1 MTPATARPQLR
12 GAVVAV
18 VAIGGATG
26 SCARVAVGEGFA
38 EMDTGFPWTTLVINV
53 VGCALLALLP
63 ALAVVREHHLLAPML
78 GTGVLGGF
86 TTLSAWSAD
95 THDLLERG
103 RPGLAAAYALGTLL
117 ACLVVVALVDRLS
130 TPVQRAEFDA
140 DEGDL

>member
-1 MTPATARPQLR
+1 MTSTTTRPQLR
-12 GAVVAV
+12 GAVVAA
-18 VAIGGATG
+18 VAVGGAVG

-38 EMDTGFPWTTLVINV
+38 GVDTGFPWTTLGVNV

-63 ALAVVREHHLLAPML
+63 ALAMVREHHLLAPML

-103 RPGLAAAYALGTLL
+103 RTDLATAYALGTLL

-130 TPVQRAEFDA
+130 TPAQRAGFDA

>member
-1 MTPATARPQLR
+1 MAA
-12 GAVVAV
+12 VAV
-18 VAIGGATG
+18 GGAIG

-38 EMDTGFPWTTLVINV
+38 GVDAGFPWTTLGINV

-103 RPGLAAAYALGTLL
+103 RPGLAMGYALGTLL
-117 ACLVVVALVDRLS
+117 ACLLVVALVDRLS
-130 TPVQRAEFDA
+130 TPAQRADFDA